1 MTTRPPPLS
10 RRALLQGGL
19 GLGALAA
26 FGAPGIRAL
35 GASDAIASDQYF
47 IFCYFQGGW
56 DLLLG
61 LDPRDPAVFRNDTRK
76 LTGIQTGFELL
87 PGHASLVRTSVDD
100 LVFGPYIGALAD
112 HAERLVVVRGMS
124 MDTLTHEVGRRRF
137 LTGRPPAGLAAQGSS
152 IATILASYLGKDD
165 AVPQLSVMVESYNV
179 GFPTY
184 SSAIRVSS
192 VDDLLRA
199 LRVNP
204 SALGADDQAQIDK
217 LLAQLRDCDS
227 VRRSDFYRSSLEFR
241 AAAQNLVKLGLDAR
255 FDFAAATPEMEALR
269 DHYGIDPAELASAP
283 AQGAAAVQAITSGI
297 SRCVSI
303 QAAGALD
310 SHGPEWASAHGPRL
324 QNGFDLVAAIASDL
338 DSREFKDT
346 GESWLDHTTIVGFSE
361 FGRTPLVNSSGGRD
375 HYLHNAAFL
384 LGGGLRGGRV
394 IGKSSDVGMA
404 PMPVNLATGQLDPGG
419 EIVKPEHVFRAIL
432 QHHGITDDVGDLRVG
447 PLTALYT

>member
-1 MTTRPPPLS
+1 MTHRPSPLS
-10 RRALLQGGL
+10 RRALLKGGL

-35 GASDAIASDQYF
+35 GAADTITSDQYF

-61 LDPRDPAVFRNDTRK
+61 LDPRDPAIFRNDTKK

-87 PGHASLVRTSVDD
+87 PGTASLVRTSVDGME
-100 LVFGPYIGALAD
+100 FGPYIGALAD
-112 HAERLVVVRGMS
+112 HADKLVVVRGMS

-137 LTGRPPAGLAAQGSS
+137 LTGRPPAGLQAQGSS
-152 IATILASYLGKDD
+152 LATILASYLGKDD
-165 AVPQLSVMVESYNV
+165 PVPQLSVMVESYNV

-184 SSAIRVSS
+184 ASAIRVSS

-204 SALGADDQAQIDK
+204 HALGTDDQAEIDR
-217 LLAQLRDCDS
+217 LLAHVRDCES

-241 AAAQNLVKLGLDAR
+241 GAAQNLVRLGLDGR
-255 FDFAAATPEMEALR
+255 FDFAALSPEMEALR
-269 DHYGIDPAELASAP
+269 DHYGIDPADLRSSP

-303 QAAGALD
+303 QAAGSLD

-324 QNGFDLVAAIASDL
+324 QEGFDLMAAIASDL
-338 DSREFKDT
+338 ESRPFKDT
-346 GESWLDHTTIVGFSE
+346 GDSWLDHTTVVGFSE
-361 FGRTPLVNSSGGRD
+361 FGRSPLVNSSGGRD
-375 HYLHNAAFL
+375 HYLHNAAVL

-394 IGKSSDVGMA
+394 IGRSSDTGMA
-404 PMPVNLATGQLDPGG
+404 PTPLDLATGAPDEGG
-419 EIVKPEHVFRAIL
+419 QIVKPENLFRAIL
-432 QHHGITDDVGDLRVG
+432 ERQGILEDVGDYRAD